1 MVTNVYVING
11 NKHIFIIDTYLGP
24 DIMKQVNDYIISNFG
39 NKPIVVINTHSD
51 FDHVWGNCLYKESLI
66 IAHTKCLEYMKKHG
80 LEQFELYPN
89 LIRGDVVLTYPNITI
104 DKYIRF
110 EEDEVELYHTPGHS
124 DDSISIIDCF
134 DKVLFAGDNIEEPY
148 PFVEK
153 DNVPKYIKTL
163 EKYLTLDVNIVIGG
177 HSSISNK
184 DLIRNNIE
192 YAKRI

>member
-1 MVTNVYVING
+1 MPRVY
-11 NKHIFIIDTYLGP
+11 
-24 DIMKQVNDYIISNFG
+24 
-39 NKPIVVINTHSD
+39 
-51 FDHVWGNCLYKESLI
+51 E
-66 IAHTKCLEYMKKHG
+66 KHG

-153 DNVPKYIKTL
+153 IMFLNTLNVRKIF
-163 EKYLTLDVNIVIGG
+163 N
-177 HSSISNK
+177 S
-184 DLIRNNIE
+184 
-192 YAKRI
+192 